1 MRKTIGTL
9 VIILVS
15 FSLTLHTACSTARGE
30 SELAGTVTDGVAP
43 LAGVTITLTSPSLD
57 RPRVA
62 ATDARGSFRFNELLP
77 GSYEVAFR
85 AEGFHAVSYGVQVGT
100 TPEHLEAALPRM
112 TEQERLVAETRATTP
127 TDSAADS
134 ARVRKERD
142 RRGLI
147 PGLRDLVVANAPAM
161 TTRAAPSPFLR
172 EQLNTEEYASIAEGS
187 FLSAAD
193 KPLSTFS
200 IDVDRASYS
209 NVRRFLR
216 DAQLPPAD
224 SVRIEEMI
232 NYFNYAYPP
241 PADGRPFAV
250 HTEIASCPWNESNR
264 LLRIGIQGRQID
276 SWKMPP
282 SNLVFLLDVS
292 GSMSSPDKLP
302 LVKDAFRLLVDQLR
316 PQDRVSIVVYAGA
329 AGTVLPSTSGADK
342 QRILDAI
349 SELEAGGSTA
359 GGEGILLAYRIAREN
374 FIPEGS
380 NRVILA
386 TDGDFNVGA
395 SSAGELE
402 ELIVQKRREGVFL
415 TVLGFG
421 TGNLKDAKMELLA
434 DKGNGNYAY
443 IDNKLEAEKVF
454 VHELGGTLLTI
465 ASDVKIQMD
474 FNPALVEEYRLV
486 GYENRRLQDRDFH
499 DDTKDAGEL
508 GAGHSVTAL
517 YEIKPVKKSGASS
530 TAQIATLRLRY
541 KDPGA
546 ETSQLIATPVRD
558 RGLNWYGASDDFK
571 FAAAVAQFGMLLR
584 NSTHRGNSDWSGAL
598 QLAKVARGA
607 DPGGY
612 RQELVEMVE
621 TAASLQSGT
630 RQIVSGQ

>member
-1 MRKTIGTL
+1 MRKTTGVL
-9 VIILVS
+9 IIVLLSISLS
-15 FSLTLHTACSTARGE
+15 FNSACSTARGE
-30 SELAGTVTDGVAP
+30 GQLAGRATDGTAP
-43 LAGVTITLTSPSLD
+43 LAGVSITLRSPALD
-57 RPRVA
+57 RPRIA
-62 ATDARGSFRFNELLP
+62 ETDAAGAFQFTGLAPGTYDVSFQAKN
-77 GSYEVAFR
+77 
-85 AEGFHAVSYGVQVGT
+85 FHTVSYSIQIGAA
-100 TPEHLEAALPRM
+100 PEHLAAALLPM
-112 TEQERLVAETRATTP
+112 TAEEQLVAGSQVAARK
-127 TDSAADS
+127 DVAADE
-134 ARVRKERD
+134 ARGRNQKSLT
-142 RRGLI
+142 GL
-147 PGLRDLVVANAPAM
+147 LRSLPASISANAPSISYA
-161 TTRAAPSPFLR
+161 TPHPAFR
-172 EQLNTEEYASIAEGS
+172 EAESTEEYAALAEGS
-187 FLSAAD
+187 FLSAAE

-216 DAQLPPAD
+216 DGQLPPAD
-224 SVRIEEMI
+224 AVRIEEMI
-232 NYFNYAYPP
+232 NYFSYAYAP
-241 PADGRPFAV
+241 PAGDRPFAV
-250 HTEIASCPWNESNR
+250 HAELASCPWNESNR
-264 LLRIGIQGRQID
+264 LLKIGIQGRKID

-282 SNLVFLLDVS
+282 NNLVFLLDVS
-292 GSMSSPDKLP
+292 GSMQSPDKLP
-302 LVKDAFRLLVDQLR
+302 LVKEAFRLLVDQLR

-342 QRILDAI
+342 QQILDAI

-374 FIPEGS
+374 FIRNGN

-386 TDGDFNVGA
+386 TDGDFNVGP
-395 SSAGELE
+395 SSNGELE
-402 ELIVQKRREGVFL
+402 DLIVQKRREGVFL

-434 DKGNGNYAY
+434 GKGNGNYAY
-443 IDNKLEAEKVF
+443 IDNRLEAEKVF
-454 VHELGGTLLTI
+454 VQELGGTLLTI

-474 FNPALVEEYRLV
+474 FNPELVAEYRLV

-499 DDTKDAGEL
+499 DDSKDAGEL

-517 YEIKPVKKSGASS
+517 YEIKPATRRGNDANG
-530 TAQIATLRLRY
+530 QIATLRLRY

-558 RGLNWYGASDDFK
+558 GGLSWYRASDDFK

-584 NSTHRGNSDWSGAL
+584 NSEHRGTTDWSAAL

-612 RQELVEMVE
+612 RQELVTMVE
-621 TAASLQSGT
+621 TAAGLEAGDT
-630 RQIVSGQ
+630 PQIVRGR